1 MKLSGTR
8 VVQLLMVAAG
18 FALVSACSSV
28 TVGNNFDLKA
38 FTSKVQRGTTSQA
51 QIRGWLGAPTGTG
64 QVVDVNGQT
73 FEEWSYYFA
82 SGRLPNLPD
91 LEVKIL
97 QIKFDKH
104 GVVQGFNWSGA
115 NR

>member
-1 MKLSGTR
+1 MKFTGMR
-8 VVQLLMVAAG
+8 VVHLVVVAAG

-38 FTSKVQRGTTSQA
+38 FTSKIQRGTTSQA
-51 QIRGWLGAPTGTG
+51 QVRGWLGAPTGMG
-64 QVVDVNGQT
+64 QVVDVNGQIY
-73 FEEWSYYFA
+73 EEWSYYFA

-97 QIKFDKH
+97 QVKFDKH
-104 GVVQGFNWSGA
+104 GTVQGYNWSGG